1 MVSICTPHI
10 TNTDTYLNKTT
21 FKHQQWTAINMKKA
35 PKLILSS
42 IVMAFASHS
51 FAASSDLISLY
62 KNAENYD
69 AEIFAAKAAFMA
81 EKEGENIALA
91 ELLPSINASASAGR
105 INSNKDS
112 PSSDDSV
119 KSQDYSVSLTQ
130 PLVNLQSWHK
140 LSSSEQS
147 TLQAQ
152 SIYLAA
158 QQNLI
163 IDVASAY
170 FNVLRAQENLKSDQ
184 SQEAAV
190 KRQYEQAREQFDVG
204 LIAITDVHEAKASY
218 DSSQTSR
225 IRSEG
230 DVTIATENLSRL
242 TGQYTSELATLKSD
256 FPITLDPSSSAE
268 AWANSAYENNLN
280 IKSAEYELEALN
292 FQFKSRKSQHYPT
305 LNFDARYGTTKLTNN
320 DSGNN
325 NSEEASASL
334 NLNIPIYSGGGTQA
348 GVRKVRYEVEKAK
361 HLLTSAQ
368 RQARVE
374 ARTEYIN
381 IKTNIQTTESLQ
393 QNIVSR
399 ESALEATRE
408 GYKVGTRNIVEVL
421 DAERNYYTALRDFAN
436 ARFDFVESNLRIR
449 RSAGTL
455 NVKDLEVLN
464 QWLEPIK

>member
-1 MVSICTPHI
+1 M
-10 TNTDTYLNKTT
+10 T
-21 FKHQQWTAINMKKA
+21 FT
-35 PKLILSS
+35 
-42 IVMAFASHS
+42 SHS
-51 FAASSDLISLY
+51 FSASSDLISLY

-69 AEIFAAKAAFMA
+69 SGIFAARSAFMA
-81 EKEGENIALA
+81 ESEGENIALA
-91 ELLPSINASASAGR
+91 RLLPAIKGDASVGR
-105 INSNKDS
+105 TNSNNDS
-112 PSSDDSV
+112 QGDDSH
-119 KSQDYSVSLTQ
+119 KSQNYSVSLTQ
-130 PLVNLQSWHK
+130 PLFNLQSWHT

-170 FNVLRAQENLKSDQ
+170 FSVLRAQENLKSDR

-218 DSSQTSR
+218 DSSQTLR

-242 TGQYTSELATLKSD
+242 TGQYTSELAILKSN

-268 AWANSAYENNLN
+268 AWVNSAYANNLN
-280 IKSAEYELEALN
+280 IKSAEYELEALK
-292 FQFKSRKSQHYPT
+292 FQFKSSKSQHYPT
-305 LNFDARYGTTKLTNN
+305 LDFNADYRTAKLTNLEPE
-320 DSGNN
+320 NN
-325 NSEEASASL
+325 NSEVASASL
-334 NLNIPIYSGGGTQA
+334 ILNIPIYSGGATSASARQ
-348 GVRKVRYEVEKAK
+348 VRYRVEQAK
-361 HLLTSAQ
+361 HVLASTK

-381 IKTNIQTTESLQ
+381 IKTNIQTVESLK
-393 QNIVSR
+393 QNIISR

-455 NVKDLEVLN
+455 SLNDLETLN
-464 QWLEPIK
+464 QWLEPAK

>member
-1 MVSICTPHI
+1 
-10 TNTDTYLNKTT
+10 
-21 FKHQQWTAINMKKA
+21 MKKTS
-35 PKLILSS
+35 KLILSS
-42 IVMAFASHS
+42 IVIAFTSHS

-62 KNAENYD
+62 KSAENYD
-69 AEIFAAKAAFMA
+69 AGIFAARSAFLA
-81 EKEGENIALA
+81 EKEGEDIALA
-91 ELLPSINASASAGR
+91 GLLPSINGLASAGR
-105 INSNKDS
+105 TNSNKDY
-112 PSSDDSV
+112 PAGRDDSY
-119 KSQDYSVSLTQ
+119 KTQNYSVSLTQ
-130 PLVNLQSWHK
+130 PLFNLQSWHT

-152 SIYLAA
+152 SVYLAA

-163 IDVASAY
+163 IDVAVAY
-170 FNVLRAQENLKSDQ
+170 FNVLRSQENLKSAQ

-204 LIAITDVHEAKASY
+204 LIAITDVHEAKATY
-218 DSSQTSR
+218 DSSQTFR

-230 DVTIATENLSRL
+230 DVTIATEDLSRL

-256 FPITLDPSSSAE
+256 FPISLDPSNSAE
-268 AWANSAYENNLN
+268 AWVNSAYANNLT
-280 IKSAEYELEALN
+280 IKSAEYALEALK
-292 FQFKSRKSQHYPT
+292 FQFESSKSQHYPT
-305 LNFDARYGTTKLTNN
+305 LDFNAGYGTAKLTNFEPENN
-320 DSGNN
+320 D
-325 NSEEASASL
+325 SEEASASITL
-334 NLNIPIYSGGGTQA
+334 NVPIYSGGATEA
-348 GVRKVRYEVEKAK
+348 GVRQVRYKVEQAK
-361 HLLTSAQ
+361 HLLASTQ

-381 IKTNIQTTESLQ
+381 IKTNIQTVESLK
-393 QNIVSR
+393 QNIISR

-455 NVKDLEVLN
+455 NLKDLETLN
-464 QWLEPIK
+464 QWLEPAK

>member
-1 MVSICTPHI
+1 
-10 TNTDTYLNKTT
+10 
-21 FKHQQWTAINMKKA
+21 MKKT
-35 PKLILSS
+35 PQLILSS

-51 FAASSDLISLY
+51 FAASYDLISLY

-69 AEIFAAKAAFMA
+69 ADTFAAKSAFMA
-81 EKEGENIALA
+81 VKEGEDIALA
-91 ELLPSINASASAGR
+91 SLLPFIKGEASAGR
-105 INSNKDS
+105 TNANRDL
-112 PSSDDSV
+112 PSKDDSS
-119 KSQDYSVSLTQ
+119 KSQNYSVSLIQ
-130 PLVNLQSWHK
+130 PLFNLQNWHT

-163 IDVASAY
+163 IDVVSAY
-170 FNVLRAQENLKSDQ
+170 LNVLREQENLKSDQ

-230 DVTIATENLSRL
+230 NLTIATEDLSQL
-242 TGQYTSELATLKSD
+242 TGQYTSELATLRSD
-256 FPITLDPSSSAE
+256 FPVTLDPSSSAE
-268 AWANSAYENNLN
+268 AWVNSAYQYNLN
-280 IKSAEYELEALN
+280 IKSAEYKLEALK
-292 FQFKSRKSQHYPT
+292 FQLESNKSQHYPT
-305 LNFDARYGTTKLTNN
+305 LDFSAGYGTTKLTNLEPE
-320 DSGNN
+320 NN
-325 NSEEASASL
+325 KSEEASASITL
-334 NLNIPIYSGGGTQA
+334 NVPIYSGGAISASARQ
-348 GVRKVRYEVEKAK
+348 VRYQVEEAK
-361 HLLTSAQ
+361 HLLSSAQ

-374 ARTEYIN
+374 TRTEYIN
-381 IKTNIQTTESLQ
+381 IKTNIQTVESLQ
-393 QNIVSR
+393 QNIISR

-436 ARFDFVESNLRIR
+436 ARFDFIESNLRIR

-455 NVKDLEVLN
+455 NLKDVETLN
-464 QWLEPIK
+464 QWLEPAK

>member
-1 MVSICTPHI
+1 
-10 TNTDTYLNKTT
+10 
-21 FKHQQWTAINMKKA
+21 MKKTS
-35 PKLILSS
+35 KLILSS
-42 IVMAFASHS
+42 IVIAFTSHS

-69 AEIFAAKAAFMA
+69 AGIFAAKSAFMA
-81 EKEGENIALA
+81 EQEGENIALA
-91 ELLPSINASASAGR
+91 SLLPFINGAASAGR
-105 INSNKDS
+105 TNSNRDS
-112 PSSDDSV
+112 PAGRDDSY

-130 PLVNLQSWHK
+130 PLFNLQSWHT
-140 LSSSEQS
+140 LSSTEQS

-152 SIYLAA
+152 SVYLAA

-163 IDVASAY
+163 IDVAVAY
-170 FNVLRAQENLKSDQ
+170 FNVLRAQENLKSAL

-204 LIAITDVHEAKASY
+204 LIAITDVHEAKATY
-218 DSSQTSR
+218 DSSQTFR

-230 DVTIATENLSRL
+230 DVTIATEDLSRL

-268 AWANSAYENNLN
+268 AWVNSAYANNLT
-280 IKSAEYELEALN
+280 IKSAEYSLEALK
-292 FQFKSRKSQHYPT
+292 FQLESSKSQHYPT
-305 LNFDARYGTTKLTNN
+305 LDFNAGYGTAKRTNFEPENN
-320 DSGNN
+320 D
-325 NSEEASASL
+325 SEEASASIT
-334 NLNIPIYSGGGTQA
+334 LNIPIYSGGATEA
-348 GVRKVRYEVEKAK
+348 GARQVRYRVEQAK
-361 HLLTSAQ
+361 HVLASTQ

-381 IKTNIQTTESLQ
+381 IKTNIQTVESLK
-393 QNIVSR
+393 QNIISR

-455 NVKDLEVLN
+455 GLKDLETLN
-464 QWLEPIK
+464 QWLEPAK

>member
-1 MVSICTPHI
+1 MT
-10 TNTDTYLNKTT
+10 
-21 FKHQQWTAINMKKA
+21 
-35 PKLILSS
+35 
-42 IVMAFASHS
+42 FASHS
-51 FAASSDLISLY
+51 FSASSDLISLY

-69 AEIFAAKAAFMA
+69 AGIFAAKSAFMA

-91 ELLPSINASASAGR
+91 ELLPAINGAASASRTNA
-105 INSNKDS
+105 NKDT
-112 PSSDDSV
+112 PGRDDSY
-119 KSQDYSVSLTQ
+119 KTQNYSVSLSQT
-130 PLVNLQSWHK
+130 LFNLQSWHT

-152 SIYLAA
+152 SVYLAA

-170 FNVLRAQENLKSDQ
+170 FGVLRAQENLKSAK

-230 DVTIATENLSRL
+230 NVTIASEDLSRL
-242 TGQYTSELATLKSD
+242 TGQYTSELAILKSD
-256 FPITLDPSSSAE
+256 FPIALDPSSSAE
-268 AWANSAYENNLN
+268 AWVNSAYANNLS
-280 IKSAEYELEALN
+280 IKSAEYALEALKH
-292 FQFKSRKSQHYPT
+292 QLKSSNSQHYPS
-305 LNFDARYGTTKLTNN
+305 LDFNAGYGTTKLTNFEP
-320 DSGNN
+320 GNN
-325 NSEEASASL
+325 DSEEASASL
-334 NLNIPIYSGGGTQA
+334 TLNIPIYSGGAIAA
-348 GVRKVRYEVEKAK
+348 GVRQVRFKVEQAK
-361 HLLTSAQ
+361 HLLASTQ

-374 ARTEYIN
+374 TRSAYIN
-381 IKTNIQTTESLQ
+381 IKTNIQTVESLQ
-393 QNIVSR
+393 QNIISR

-421 DAERNYYTALRDFAN
+421 DAERNYYTALKDFAN

-455 NVKDLEVLN
+455 NLKDLETLN
-464 QWLEPIK
+464 QWLEPAK

>member
-1 MVSICTPHI
+1 
-10 TNTDTYLNKTT
+10 
-21 FKHQQWTAINMKKA
+21 MKKT

-42 IVMAFASHS
+42 IIVTLASHS

-62 KNAENYD
+62 KSAENYD
-69 AEIFAAKAAFMA
+69 ADIFAAKSAFMA

-91 ELLPSINASASAGR
+91 GLLPSINGAASAGR
-105 INSNKDS
+105 TNANKDF
-112 PSSDDSV
+112 PSKDDSY
-119 KSQDYSVSLTQ
+119 KSQNYSVSLTQ
-130 PLVNLQSWHK
+130 PLFNLQSWHT

-147 TLQAQ
+147 SLQAQ

-242 TGQYTSELATLKSD
+242 TGQYTSELATLQSD

-268 AWANSAYENNLN
+268 AWVNSAYKNNLN
-280 IKSAEYELEALN
+280 IKSAEYALEALK
-292 FQFKSRKSQHYPT
+292 FQLESSKSQHYPT
-305 LNFDARYGTTKLTNN
+305 LDFNAGYGTSKLTNFEPVN
-320 DSGNN
+320 SD
-325 NSEEASASL
+325 SEEASASIT
-334 NLNIPIYSGGGTQA
+334 LNIPIYSGGAITAVARQ
-348 GVRKVRYEVEKAK
+348 VRYKVEQAK
-361 HLLTSAQ
+361 HLLASTQ

-381 IKTNIQTTESLQ
+381 IKTNIQTTESLK
-393 QNIVSR
+393 QNIISR

-455 NVKDLEVLN
+455 NLKDLETLN
-464 QWLEPIK
+464 KWLEPIK

>member
-1 MVSICTPHI
+1 MSTI
-10 TNTDTYLNKTT
+10 
-21 FKHQQWTAINMKKA
+21 FKNQHWTAIKMKKA
-35 PKLILSS
+35 PKLIFSS
-42 IVMAFASHS
+42 ILMAFASHS

-69 AEIFAAKAAFMA
+69 ADIFAAKSAFMA
-81 EKEGENIALA
+81 ISEGEDITLA
-91 ELLPSINASASAGR
+91 ELLPSINGAASAERTNANR
-105 INSNKDS
+105 DA
-112 PSSDDSV
+112 PSSDDSY
-119 KSQDYSVSLTQ
+119 KSQNYSVSLTQ
-130 PLVNLQSWHK
+130 PLFNLQSWHK

-152 SIYLAA
+152 SNYLAA
-158 QQNLI
+158 QQDLI
-163 IDVASAY
+163 IDVATAY
-170 FNVLRAQENLKSDQ
+170 FNVLREQENLKSDQ

-230 DVTIATENLSRL
+230 NVTIATENLSRL

-268 AWANSAYENNLN
+268 AWANSAYKNNLN
-280 IKSAEYELEALN
+280 IKSAEYSLEALK
-292 FQFKSRKSQHYPT
+292 FKLESSKSLHYPT
-305 LNFDARYGTTKLTNN
+305 LDFGAGYRTQKRTNFEPK
-320 DSGNN
+320 NN
-325 NSEEASASL
+325 NTEDTFASL
-334 NLNIPIYSGGGTQA
+334 TLNIPIYSGGGTSATIRQ
-348 GVRKVRYEVEKAK
+348 VRYQVEEAK
-361 HLLTSAQ
+361 HLLTSSQ

-455 NVKDLEVLN
+455 SLKDLETLN
-464 QWLEPIK
+464 QWLEPTK